1 MSPKSF
7 AMGRGN
13 CVSLALAVFFS
24 SSSSSAFAGSHLPPT
39 PEASSLYELS
49 APASRAYFETAL
61 SPDGHWLA
69 VRTLPADKNVG
80 SLAIVS
86 VDDGA
91 SRSFSGLQAR
101 STPAWDE
108 QGRLQVRV
116 VDPEH
121 GVPEVHVI
129 DPATGATLSTT
140 RDREHRVSD
149 VAPGPSAT
157 IYPSWAQVDE
167 RKSKDG
173 RVVRRVEWIG
183 HSARLDLP
191 KGADSSCQIAEEP
204 GILYYSQRTTDRVQ
218 IFRHDLEAGT
228 SELLLTLDGGLL
240 DWSVSPDGRALLALE
255 TTPSRRARVVDVR
268 NGTLIDGPWPATG
281 AAWLDDGAS
290 RYVRLDS
297 TDGRRLVVDRMRDRQ
312 IEYGPV
318 SQPWPSI
325 RPLQDGR
332 FVVETDASVSLCS
345 DKLEP
350 IRQLFAL
357 ND

>member
-1 MSPKSF
+1 MSATSF
-7 AMGRGN
+7 AIGRGT
-13 CVSLALAVFFS
+13 CVRIALAAIFS
-24 SSSSSAFAGSHLPPT
+24 STS
-39 PEASSLYELS
+39 
-49 APASRAYFETAL
+49 PASFATAHTPPIPPLPSPLVASDPSARAYFETAL

-69 VRTLPADKNVG
+69 VRTLPADKNAGAV
-80 SLAIVS
+80 AIVS

-91 SRSFSGLQAR
+91 SRTLGALQAR

-121 GVPEVHVI
+121 GVPQVQLI
-129 DPATGATLSTT
+129 DPATGATVATT
-140 RDREHRVSD
+140 RDHEHRASD
-149 VAPGPSAT
+149 AGSSSGAPG
-157 IYPSWAQVDE
+157 YPSWAQVEE

-183 HSARLDLP
+183 HSARIDLP
-191 KGADSSCQIAEEP
+191 KGADVACQIAGEP
-204 GILYYSQRTTDRVQ
+204 GVLYYSQRAAERVQ

-228 SELLLTLDGGLL
+228 AELLVTLDGGLT
-240 DWSVSPDGRALLALE
+240 DWSASPDGRALLVIE
-255 TTPSRRARVVDVR
+255 TVPTRRARVVDLR
-268 NGTLIDGPWPATG
+268 NGTLLDGPWPATA
-281 AAWLDDGAS
+281 AAWLDDGAA
-290 RYVRLDS
+290 RYVRVDS
-297 TDGRRLVVDRMRDRQ
+297 TDGRRLVIDRMRDRQ

-332 FVVETDASVSLCS
+332 FVVETDQSVAVCN